1 MLAFPDVVHLLAH
14 EFARLRRRGFSGA
27 LVSTSSF
34 HRRFLGHMQYSVR
47 GASRKLDAISIRVVR
62 SFQPRAGLNPSLYD
76 MRGTRIAKQEPST
89 FLQRKL
95 MAKLARDV
103 MTPDPACCSPNT
115 TLDLVAKM
123 MVQNNCGEIPIVD
136 SSNRPVGVVTDRD
149 IVCRVVAE
157 GKNPSGHTAES
168 CMTTGVVAVRAD
180 APLDEVISTMEAH
193 QIRRVPV
200 VDEGGCCSGIIS
212 QADIA
217 MVGAPEKTSELVSE
231 ISRTGRPSK

>member
-1 MLAFPDVVHLLAH
+1 
-14 EFARLRRRGFSGA
+14 
-27 LVSTSSF
+27 
-34 HRRFLGHMQYSVR
+34 
-47 GASRKLDAISIRVVR
+47 
-62 SFQPRAGLNPSLYD
+62 
-76 MRGTRIAKQEPST
+76 
-89 FLQRKL
+89 

-136 SSNRPVGVVTDRD
+136 TSNRPVGVVTDRD
-149 IVCRVVAE
+149 IVCRIVAE
-157 GKNPSGHTAES
+157 GKNPSGYTAES

-193 QIRRVPV
+193 KIRRVPV
-200 VDEGGCCSGIIS
+200 VDDGGCCSGIIS

-217 MVGAPEKTSELVSE
+217 TVGAPQQTSQLVAE
-231 ISRTGRPSK
+231 ISRASRRPAK